1 MNKGENS
8 ISFATERANVVKFK
22 IVFVGD
28 QGVGKSSI
36 INSFIKNEFDT
47 NHNVLFY

>member
-1 MNKGENS
+1 MKREDE
-8 ISFATERANVVKFK
+8 ISFATGKAAVLKFK

-36 INSFIKNEFDT
+36 ISRFIKNEFDQS
-47 NHNVLFY
+47 HNVHLS